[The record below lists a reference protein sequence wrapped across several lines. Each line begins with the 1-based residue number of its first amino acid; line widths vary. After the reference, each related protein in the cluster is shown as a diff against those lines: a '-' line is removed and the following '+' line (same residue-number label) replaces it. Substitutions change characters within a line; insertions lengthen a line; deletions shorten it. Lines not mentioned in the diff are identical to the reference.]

1 MKYTEDYPHRPILGK
16 AGEFVD
22 ILSRVPA
29 DTDIVLDVATYFSRD
44 IAPSALEISIG
55 NYRPFEH
62 IIHLKDDGTLENT
75 LKVNIR
81 AEWNRDENMAEGE
94 IFAALFM
101 RLGRSYTNAD
111 NMIHVSCL
119 RKSVS
124 PKPLQITH
132 VRSSICLANFR
143 RNTKV
148 RKKIIKK
155 MERLTKVMDKYLTDA
170 KLRWAQKELLQK
182 LHDAAERHKR
192 VVILKGRMFV

>member
-94 IFAALFM
+94 IFAALF
-101 RLGRSYTNAD
+101 YA
-111 NMIHVSCL
+111 L
-119 RKSVS
+119 REVLHKRGQYDTRKLPKEKSIA
-124 PKPLQITH
+124 KPLPIIR
-132 VRSSICLANFR
+132 VRSSICSTNFK
-143 RNTKV
+143 RNTEV

-155 MERLTKVMDKYLTDA
+155 MERLVKVMDKYLTEA
-170 KLRWAQKELLQK
+170 KLHWARKELLLK

-192 VVILKGRMFV
+192 VVILKGRRFV

>member
-62 IIHLKDDGTLENT
+62 IIHIKDDGTLENT

-94 IFAALFM
+94 IFAALF
-101 RLGRSYTNAD
+101 YA
-111 NMIHVSCL
+111 L
-119 RKSVS
+119 REV
-124 PKPLQITH
+124 L
-132 VRSSICLANFR
+132 
-143 RNTKV
+143 
-148 RKKIIKK
+148 
-155 MERLTKVMDKYLTDA
+155 
-170 KLRWAQKELLQK
+170 
-182 LHDAAERHKR
+182 HKR
-192 VVILKGRMFV
+192 GQYDTRKLPKENSIAKTAANNPCAFFDMLNEFQKKYRGKKENHKEDGKVDKGNG